1 MEKSKRIL
9 IVLIILLIVMA
20 VMVAIL
26 INTNKK
32 QEVSHGNNTYT
43 SIVNEQDEAFEKV
56 NDYKTYFTVKEIVEN
71 YITYM
76 KQINGD
82 EYVDASS
89 LQTTTCNSNARRWNR
104 STKRYIR

>member
-32 QEVSHGNNTYT
+32 QEV
-43 SIVNEQDEAFEKV
+43 
-56 NDYKTYFTVKEIVEN
+56 
-71 YITYM
+71 
-76 KQINGD
+76 
-82 EYVDASS
+82 
-89 LQTTTCNSNARRWNR
+89 
-104 STKRYIR
+104 

>member
-43 SIVNEQDEAFEKV
+43 SIVNVSPA
-56 NDYKTYFTVKEIVEN
+56 FTVSVFGSNKALPAIEPCLV
-71 YITYM
+71 
-76 KQINGD
+76 
-82 EYVDASS
+82 VPPSS
-89 LQTTTCNSNARRWNR
+89 LNIVNA
-104 STKRYIR
+104 

>member
-32 QEVSHGNNTYT
+32 QEVSSAIIHKH
-43 SIVNEQDEAFEKV
+43 Q
-56 NDYKTYFTVKEIVEN
+56 
-71 YITYM
+71 
-76 KQINGD
+76 
-82 EYVDASS
+82 
-89 LQTTTCNSNARRWNR
+89 LQMSKMNLLER
-104 STKRYIR
+104 

>member
-76 KQINGD
+76 KQIMETNM
-82 EYVDASS
+82 
-89 LQTTTCNSNARRWNR
+89 
-104 STKRYIR
+104 